1 MTWNRGW
8 GLPSLPDKCL
18 GAQACPVRAPLSR
31 PLNSEATSVRR
42 ALQPTQREKMLCS
55 PSR

>member
-8 GLPSLPDKCL
+8 GPPSLPDKCL
-18 GAQACPVRAPLSR
+18 GAQACPVGAPLSH
-31 PLNSEATSVRR
+31 PLNSEAMSMRR